1 MLHIEAKKEVII
13 NMTIQERH
21 VLLGLRKSIG
31 SQQIVAD
38 DLNISRQYLS
48 ALEKGV
54 RNPTVK
60 LMVKMSDYFGVSER
74 TLFPDLYIDKKS
86 HIMLQEK

>member
-1 MLHIEAKKEVII
+1 MRKLENVR
-13 NMTIQERH
+13 ERK
-21 VLLGLRKSIG
+21 LLSDIRKSIG

-48 ALEKGV
+48 ALENGG

-60 LMVKMSDYFGVSER
+60 LMVKMSKYFKVSEKE
-74 TLFPDLYIDKKS
+74 LFPDLFFEIKCNNS
-86 HIMLQEK
+86 LQESYTA

>member
-1 MLHIEAKKEVII
+1 
-13 NMTIQERH
+13 MTEKVRH
-21 VLLGLRKSIG
+21 VLLEIRKSIG

-60 LMVKMSDYFGVSER
+60 LMVKMSDYFGISER
-74 TLFPDLYIDKKS
+74 KLFPDLYNDEESHKTLQKK
-86 HIMLQEK
+86 